1 MIFDQ
6 EKIIKTGKTYK
17 FFTQP
22 LGPNNSYRG
31 KYVSLNYKIN
41 SFKTKDSLWDKQNKV
56 FLYLEDSL
64 GYAVLKTVSKVKLD
78 LPNDYVIANVNWYN
92 KQKNKLSFDLPFQ
105 RYYMEESKANPAENL
120 VA

>member
-22 LGPNNSYRG
+22 LGPNNSFRG

-41 SFKTKDSLWDKQNKV
+41 SFKTKDSL
-56 FLYLEDSL
+56 
-64 GYAVLKTVSKVKLD
+64 
-78 LPNDYVIANVNWYN
+78 
-92 KQKNKLSFDLPFQ
+92 
-105 RYYMEESKANPAENL
+105 
-120 VA
+120 